1 MRKNDKNIIEN
12 IFNLKAS
19 INEND
24 TVLRLYFD
32 LFLLDFCK
40 IIILEYIHL
49 KLLIKNK
56 Q

>member
-1 MRKNDKNIIEN
+1 MKKNDKNIIEN

-40 IIILEYIHL
+40 IL
-49 KLLIKNK
+49 
-56 Q
+56 